1 MAVLLADVARY
12 WLRWGSSRERLQ
24 YGLWRRQREVWQ
36 KRLLCTRCSPFECKH
51 LSVYKVSFPPLFSK
65 KPVKLLGF
73 PHLCIR
79 MKVVLR
85 SCRLPCK
92 TLKQSLQQT
101 KPVWISFCSIAS
113 MHICCITFQP
123 RVYNRR
129 SACNFIG
136 AHLFKAISASVR
148 YQPIKFCIVLLYFVV
163 LCISAVRKEPALLHC
178 SKVVLGSF
186 LSLFRF
192 KSCFD
197 CLETRN
203 NGRVSKYSELPN

>member
-1 MAVLLADVARY
+1 MT
-12 WLRWGSSRERLQ
+12 E
-24 YGLWRRQREVWQ
+24 E
-36 KRLLCTRCSPFECKH
+36 RLLCTRCSPFECKH

-136 AHLFKAISASVR
+136 AHLFKASSASVR
-148 YQPIKFCIVLLYFVV
+148 YQPIKFFIVFYCILLCYASVQHGRNLLFYTAARLFWAAFC
-163 LCISAVRKEPALLHC
+163 LCS
-178 SKVVLGSF
+178 G
-186 LSLFRF
+186 LSLV
-192 KSCFD
+192 
-197 CLETRN
+197 LI
-203 NGRVSKYSELPN
+203 V